1 MKGNGAPPRAQ
12 MERINERRNI
22 EQGEHFSALSNA
34 ATRRAQLVLISHAA
48 VPCFLPPRIIS
59 GKRRQPKASCRGF
72 FAALT
77 PLRFLPPLAP
87 PSLSSSPLLS
97 SAAGACLGGRLN
109 KERTNDGGGLQGSS
123 GMAARAPTPQAQPSS
138 DLPGSGGNDSALLG
152 VRRRRA
158 LLVLDY
164 FQYLHL
170 GLLLFGRQ

>member
-1 MKGNGAPPRAQ
+1 MKGNGAPPPRAQ

-22 EQGEHFSALSNA
+22 EQGEHFSAWSNA

-87 PSLSSSPLLS
+87 PSLPLIFAFAQQRGGCVSRWEAQQGEDKRRWRLTRIIWHGS
-97 SAAGACLGGRLN
+97 QGAHATSATIFRFAWFWR
-109 KERTNDGGGLQGSS
+109 K
-123 GMAARAPTPQAQPSS
+123 
-138 DLPGSGGNDSALLG
+138 
-152 VRRRRA
+152 
-158 LLVLDY
+158 
-164 FQYLHL
+164 
-170 GLLLFGRQ
+170 

>member
-22 EQGEHFSALSNA
+22 EQGEHFSAFSNA

-48 VPCFLPPRIIS
+48 VPCFLPHRIIS

-87 PSLSSSPLLS
+87 PSLSSSHLRLC
-97 SAAGACLGGRLN
+97 SAARRVRVSVGGSTR
-109 KERTNDGGGLQGSS
+109 RGQTTV
-123 GMAARAPTPQAQPSS
+123 AAYKDHLARQPGRAPTPQAQPSS
-138 DLPGSGGNDSALLG
+138 DLPGSGGNDSAQLG

-164 FQYLHL
+164 FQYL
-170 GLLLFGRQ
+170 QI